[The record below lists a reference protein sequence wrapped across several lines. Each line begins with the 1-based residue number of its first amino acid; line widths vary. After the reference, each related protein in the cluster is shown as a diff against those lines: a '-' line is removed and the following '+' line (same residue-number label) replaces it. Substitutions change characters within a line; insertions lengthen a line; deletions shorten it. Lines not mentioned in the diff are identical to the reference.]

1 MNETINKIDIQNQN
15 DTLLEEAESFD
26 KRITDRIKSGF
37 IPDLRRSVKCNFFY
51 KSFWREPYY
60 IQLYLGKIME
70 ILLELLKTHC
80 GIGLHILDVGCGA
93 GYMSL
98 ELARNG
104 YHVTAIDIS
113 ESCIKTAR
121 ETLADNPYKDGFG
134 SLKYEVM
141 PFHEVKGIYDG
152 ILFCGSLHHMTNIQE
167 VINKAYEM
175 LPPEGFLLCY
185 EPCHEKYR
193 KQDAAQVALIRGILS
208 LTNFWYDSQEI
219 SPLLRS
225 EDTLEQYIDDIHTE
239 YILERDKDEPGG
251 QSPHDL
257 SVDGEDILHALKS
270 GFTEI
275 EVRPGFSFIY
285 RLLGG
290 MRGPE
295 KIIHDLARLFALY
308 DQLAVQKGFLNA
320 NAFYYLGKRRNK
332 EVCDL

>member
-1 MNETINKIDIQNQN
+1 MNETINKIDLQNQN
-15 DTLLEEAESFD
+15 NALLEEAESFD
-26 KRITDRIKSGF
+26 KRISVRIRSGF
-37 IPDLRRSVKCNFFY
+37 IPDLRRAVKCNFFY
-51 KSFWREPYY
+51 KSFWRDPYY
-60 IQLYLGKIME
+60 IQLYLGKINE

-113 ESCIKTAR
+113 KSCIKTAK
-121 ETLADNPYKDGFG
+121 EILADNPYKDGFG
-134 SLKYEVM
+134 SLQYEVI
-141 PFHEVKGIYDG
+141 PFHEAKGMYDV

-167 VINKAYEM
+167 VIDKASNILY
-175 LPPEGFLLCY
+175 PEGYLLSY
-185 EPCHEKYR
+185 EPCHEEYR
-193 KQDAAQVALIRGILS
+193 KQDAAQVALIRGLLS

-219 SPLLRS
+219 SSLLRS

-239 YILERDKDEPGG
+239 YILERDKNEPEG

-257 SVDGEDILHALKS
+257 SANGDEILHALKDR
-270 GFTEI
+270 FTEI

-290 MRGPE
+290 MRGSE
-295 KIIHDLARLFALY
+295 KIIHDLARFFTLY
-308 DQLAVQKGFLNA
+308 DQLAVRKGFLKA
-320 NAFYYLGKRRNK
+320 NGFYYLGKRKNK
-332 EVCDL
+332 EGDV